1 VKQVRFRSGGMEMQT
16 ELGGWVPARIV
27 AADQSERVESV
38 DMADYPRESVF
49 PPEDSGVTRD
59 SDDFT
64 RLHRLLD
71 AAGIDPSGSLVDRVT
86 KLATSRH
93 AFGSNTQV
101 QVPEDILTRQ
111 QEVEAAVEEITA
123 WWRVE
128 AEEMI
133 AKSASKAVEY
143 GAHDLEIMGV
153 GMSSLVH
160 AQLAQA
166 TSEERSQFGQYAAV
180 AFYLMGKVSR
190 MMSAL
195 EQGTLPKGDTEFD
208 IAVYAFMAMRIRQTG
223 RWV

>member
-1 VKQVRFRSGGMEMQT
+1 
-16 ELGGWVPARIV
+16 
-27 AADQSERVESV
+27 
-38 DMADYPRESVF
+38 MADYPRESVF

-93 AFGSNTQV
+93 ELAEKLDYYFQSNAP
-101 QVPEDILTRQ
+101 VPEDVLTRQ
-111 QEVEAAVEEITA
+111 QEVESAVTKITA
-123 WWRVE
+123 WWRAE

-133 AKSASKAVEY
+133 AKSVSKAVEY